1 MFVSAGVAPTSHSY
15 LQCYALNAANGS
27 PAAQAMVRA
36 LQRSEAAQ
44 QSGPEPG
51 AKIEETA
58 AANLFKVFG

>member
-1 MFVSAGVAPTSHSY
+1 
-15 LQCYALNAANGS
+15 
-27 PAAQAMVRA
+27 MVRA